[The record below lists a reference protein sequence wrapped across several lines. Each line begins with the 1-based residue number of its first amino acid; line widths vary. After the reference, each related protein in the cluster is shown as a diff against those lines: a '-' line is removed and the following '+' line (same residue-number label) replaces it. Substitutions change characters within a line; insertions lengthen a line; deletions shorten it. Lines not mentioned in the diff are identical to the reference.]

1 MGGSRSLSTDDPRSL
16 TQLSPQLSFPRSC
29 SPLTS
34 CARRDVERE
43 REQDFRVAV
52 ARPVTVARTILA
64 ERRIPSKRSTTSGG
78 GGSLTQGRVTQRCK
92 HARENCQKAVGS
104 SPSLLSTSEAVEGA
118 RSARRC
124 EKYEIRAAVRCP
136 KYILR
141 SWRKNGE
148 GEGNEVDRV
157 SLSLSRV
164 EESLGRLVVV
174 VVRRT
179 WRVLGANALSNG
191 REKGEEGSSWSLNV
205 VLRACVRAYVRTPR
219 ACLVDVWERTAAARD
234 EPGTRTPSRVVRRI
248 ETSPRRIVARRGGMF
263 GGVGWSEKEGEGPCA
278 CNSHTAALRVHATDR
293 TCVCA
298 PTTRVS
304 VYAYVCG
311 REDAAARARAPL
323 RARGRERGWL
333 AHWRLTGGPTD
344 RSVRRYQRRGAV

>member
-1 MGGSRSLSTDDPRSL
+1 M
-16 TQLSPQLSFPRSC
+16 
-29 SPLTS
+29 
-34 CARRDVERE
+34 
-43 REQDFRVAV
+43 
-52 ARPVTVARTILA
+52 
-64 ERRIPSKRSTTSGG
+64 
-78 GGSLTQGRVTQRCK
+78 
-92 HARENCQKAVGS
+92 
-104 SPSLLSTSEAVEGA
+104 EGA

>member
-1 MGGSRSLSTDDPRSL
+1 MS
-16 TQLSPQLSFPRSC
+16 
-29 SPLTS
+29 
-34 CARRDVERE
+34 RRDVERE

-78 GGSLTQGRVTQRCK
+78 GSSLTQGRVTQRCK

-157 SLSLSRV
+157 SLSLSLELKNRWADLLLLLYA
-164 EESLGRLVVV
+164 ERGASL
-174 VVRRT
+174 
-179 WRVLGANALSNG
+179 
-191 REKGEEGSSWSLNV
+191 
-205 VLRACVRAYVRTPR
+205 
-219 ACLVDVWERTAAARD
+219 ERTRY
-234 EPGTRTPSRVVRRI
+234 RTV
-248 ETSPRRIVARRGGMF
+248 
-263 GGVGWSEKEGEGPCA
+263 EK
-278 CNSHTAALRVHATDR
+278 
-293 TCVCA
+293 
-298 PTTRVS
+298 
-304 VYAYVCG
+304 
-311 REDAAARARAPL
+311 
-323 RARGRERGWL
+323 RGRKDPRG
-333 AHWRLTGGPTD
+333 P
-344 RSVRRYQRRGAV
+344 